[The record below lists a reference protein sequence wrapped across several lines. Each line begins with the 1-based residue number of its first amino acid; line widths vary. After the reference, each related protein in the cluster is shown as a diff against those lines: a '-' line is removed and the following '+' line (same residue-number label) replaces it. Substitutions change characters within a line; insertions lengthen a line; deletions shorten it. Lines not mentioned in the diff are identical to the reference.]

1 MSSRFGMK
9 QFRDYVTSYRIK
21 AREKR
26 VNFVKY
32 LKDERHKIIERE
44 RKKMWNRMLFWGIFL
59 GGSYFIYN
67 EIYRKKMEITKMNRK
82 LDFIYPNILE
92 KETLKNDLVC
102 IKVHPKNIDELT
114 NLVSLAYRYHYK
126 IIVRMD

>member
-1 MSSRFGMK
+1 MSSRFSMK

-21 AREKR
+21 AKEKR

-44 RKKMWNRMLFWGIFL
+44 RKKMWNRMLFWGISLSCGYFL
-59 GGSYFIYN
+59 YN

-92 KETLKNDLVC
+92 KETFKNALVC
-102 IKVHPKNIDELT
+102 IKVQPKNIDELT